1 MEQLTSDL
9 KGVAVYLDDIL
20 VSGKDAQEELQNLRV
35 LLRRLDEKGLRCR
48 REKCVFAQPV
58 VEYLGHLFVKGWS

>member
-20 VSGKDAQEELQNLRV
+20 VSGKDAQEHLQNLCV

-48 REKCVFAQPV
+48 LEKCVFAQPV
-58 VEYLGHLFVKGWS
+58 VEYLGHLL